1 MFFRISLFTFVII
14 KIDMSK
20 EKKILQEYG
29 EYKLVAGLDEV
40 GRGCGAGPVVTAAV
54 VLPKGFNSPLIRDS
68 KKLSKKQRKEAYDLI
83 IKNAICVSCH
93 SGSVKE
99 IDEIGINPSTFNSMY
114 KCLDDLSVK
123 PEHILIDGTVWTKRD
138 CDAEVTL
145 VPKGDDT
152 YTCIAA
158 AAIVAK
164 VRRDEYM
171 CKLHLAHPEYNW
183 CKNKG
188 YLTPDHI
195 EALKKY
201 GSNKYHRKQYVKNF
215 VN

>member
-1 MFFRISLFTFVII
+1 MG
-14 KIDMSK
+14 
-20 EKKILQEYG
+20 KKLLEEYG
-29 EYKLVAGLDEV
+29 THQYVAGLDEV

-54 VLPKGFNSPLIRDS
+54 ILPKGFNSPLIRDS
-68 KKLSKKQRKEAYDLI
+68 KKLSEKQRKEAYDLI
-83 IKNAICVSCH
+83 MANAVAVSCH
-93 SGSVKE
+93 AGSVKE
-99 IDEIGINPSTFNSMY
+99 INEIGINPSTFNTMY
-114 KCLDDLSVK
+114 KCIDELTVK
-123 PEHILIDGTVWTKRD
+123 PDHILIDGTVWNEREQD
-138 CDAEVTL
+138 PEVTL

-171 CKLHLAHPEYNW
+171 CKLHLLHPEYNW

-195 EALKKY
+195 EALKKN
-201 GSNKYHRKQYVKNF
+201 GSNKYHRTQYVKNF
-215 VN
+215 VKNLVD

>member
-1 MFFRISLFTFVII
+1 MA
-14 KIDMSK
+14 K
-20 EKKILQEYG
+20 EKKLLEDWPEY
-29 EYKLVAGLDEV
+29 EHVAGLDEV

-54 VLPKGFNSPLIRDS
+54 IMPRGFKSPLIRDS
-68 KKLSKKQRKEAYDLI
+68 KKLSEKQRNEAYKLI
-83 IKNAICVSCH
+83 QDNALAISCNA
-93 SGSVKE
+93 GSVS
-99 IDEIGINPSTFNSMY
+99 DVNDLGINKATFKTMHR
-114 KCLDDLSVK
+114 CLDELSVR
-123 PEHILIDGTVWTKRD
+123 PQYILVDGNVWEDYTGTNADNNKL
-138 CDAEVTL
+138 TL

-171 CKLHLAHPEYNW
+171 GKLHELYPLYNW
-183 CKNKG
+183 KGNKG

-195 EALKKY
+195 LALKTH
-201 GSNKYHRKQYVKNF
+201 GANKYHRTLFIKNF